1 MTGFP
6 RTRFRHVRQCR
17 VSCSAIS
24 RIARLALV
32 IGLAASSA
40 ASDVVFRETFDE
52 DEQETELRR
61 RVAEHDRC
69 RIVPGSGPDGSAAL
83 VVACRG
89 NKTGSDGIST
99 AIPLAEAGD
108 EFSLSYDLRI
118 DPGFDFSR
126 GGKLPG
132 LGPETPVTGG
142 RSMTAAG
149 WSARPMWREE
159 GLLTSYTYHQDK
171 KIGTGDYRRSD
182 GVFLPR
188 GRYVA
193 ITVQVRVNSGPEA
206 SDGRVAIYLDGDLS
220 VSHQD
225 LRLRRT
231 KGDDGAIARLLFSV
245 FHGGNDASWAPR
257 NSEGEF
263 ATVNAV
269 FDNIEVRRGKQVR
282 PAPISR

>member
-1 MTGFP
+1 MTGVP
-6 RTRFRHVRQCR
+6 RTRIRHDGRLQAPCL
-17 VSCSAIS
+17 
-24 RIARLALV
+24 IASFVGLALV
-32 IGLAASSA
+32 IGFAASSA

-52 DEQETELRR
+52 GEKETELRR

-89 NKTGSDGIST
+89 NKTGSEGIST
-99 AIPLAEAGD
+99 AMPLPEAGD
-108 EFSLSYDLRI
+108 EFSLSYDLRF

-142 RSMTAAG
+142 RPVTEAG

-171 KIGTGDYRRSD
+171 KIGTGDYRRSE
-182 GVFLPR
+182 GVLLPR
-188 GRYVA
+188 GRFVA
-193 ITVQVRVNSGPEA
+193 VTVQVRVNSGPEA
-206 SDGRVAIYLDGDLS
+206 SDGRVAIYLDGELA
-220 VSHQD
+220 VSHPD

-231 KGDDGAIARLLFSV
+231 RGDEGVIARLLFSV

-257 NSEGEF
+257 NAEGEF
-263 ATVNAV
+263 AIVKAY
-269 FDNIEVRRGKQVR
+269 FDNIEVRRGIAVR
-282 PAPISR
+282 RAPIAR